1 MLTGALIG
9 ITVVYYMRYGATKWA
24 IALWLLA
31 LYAGLLNESEDNVLV
46 WVLLV
51 FLMLL
56 LFGVSAFVFLLLVF
70 IAITLVSL
78 DKSEDDE

>member
-9 ITVVYYMRYGATKWA
+9 ITVVYYIRYGATKWA

-31 LYAGLLNESEDNVLV
+31 TYAGLLNESEENVMV
-46 WVLLV
+46 WILLL

-56 LFGVSAFVFLLLVF
+56 LFGISTFTFIIIMLIG
-70 IAITLVSL
+70 IAILS
-78 DKSEDDE
+78 DKMEDE